1 MVQSKRVV
9 NALKETLK
17 SRDVT
22 YAEVADHLGLSLSS
36 VKRLFSTGRFSLHR
50 LEQVCDL
57 AGVDLLELARLA
69 DETRLRVASLTAE
82 QERQLVSD
90 PALLLTTVCVLNR
103 WTFERI
109 VDHYGLP
116 TVQLTNLLVRLDRMG
131 LIELLPAK
139 RIRLRIARNF
149 AWLPGGPIH
158 RYFVDRVQGEF
169 LSGEFDPG
177 RDLHR
182 FSWGMLSGRFRGAAA
197 LEDRGS
203 DGRIRRSDPPR
214 RGPRGSGS
222 RGHLLSR
229 RAAALGADRVSDV
242 PALEPRGCRIM
253 RPPLL
258 AEYENTMYFTPDG
271 VRSRKDTWIA
281 RLDALNELVGM

>member
-1 MVQSKRVV
+1 MVQSKRLV

-17 SRDVT
+17 SRDIT
-22 YAEVADHLGLSLSS
+22 YADVAEHLGLSLSS
-36 VKRLFSTGRFSLHR
+36 VKRQFSTKRFSLHR

-57 AGVDLLELARLA
+57 AGIDLLELARLA
-69 DETRLRVASLTAE
+69 EERRLRVASLTEE

-90 PALLLTTVCVLNR
+90 PALLLVTVCVLNR

-109 VDHYGLP
+109 VERYGFS
-116 TVQLTNLLVRLDRMG
+116 TVQLTGLLVRLDRIG
-131 LIELLPAK
+131 LLEMLPAR

-182 FSWGMLSGRFRGAAA
+182 FSWGMLSEASGAQLRTKIAEVMDTFDDLTRRDEVRADAAA
-197 LEDRGS
+197 AGTCFLVAL
-203 DGRIRRSDPPR
+203 RRWEPTAFRQFR
-214 RGPRGSGS
+214 RPGV
-222 RGHLLSR
+222 
-229 RAAALGADRVSDV
+229 AD
-242 PALEPRGCRIM
+242 AG
-253 RPPLL
+253 
-258 AEYENTMYFTPDG
+258 
-271 VRSRKDTWIA
+271 
-281 RLDALNELVGM
+281 

>member
-1 MVQSKRVV
+1 MVQSKRLV

-17 SRDVT
+17 SRDIT
-22 YAEVADHLGLSLSS
+22 YADVAGHLGLSLSS
-36 VKRLFSTGRFSLHR
+36 VKRQFSTQRFSLNR

-57 AGVDLLELARLA
+57 AGIDLLELAR
-69 DETRLRVASLTAE
+69 RLRVAALTEE

-109 VDHYGLP
+109 VERYGFT
-116 TVQLTNLLVRLDRMG
+116 TVQLTNLLVRLDRIG

-139 RIRLRIARNF
+139 RIRLRVARNF

-169 LSGEFDPG
+169 LSGEFDPD

-182 FSWGMLSGRFRGAAA
+182 FSWGMLSDPSAAQLRARIAEVMDAFDDLTRRDEVRADAAA
-197 LEDRGS
+197 GTCFLVAL
-203 DGRIRRSDPPR
+203 RRWEPTAFQSFR
-214 RGPRGSGS
+214 HSN
-222 RGHLLSR
+222 L
-229 RAAALGADRVSDV
+229 AD
-242 PALEPRGCRIM
+242 AG
-253 RPPLL
+253 
-258 AEYENTMYFTPDG
+258 
-271 VRSRKDTWIA
+271 
-281 RLDALNELVGM
+281 

>member
-1 MVQSKRVV
+1 MVQSKRLV

-17 SRDVT
+17 SRDIT
-22 YAEVADHLGLSLSS
+22 YADVAEHLGLSLSS
-36 VKRLFSTGRFSLHR
+36 VKRQFSTQRFSLNR

-57 AGVDLLELARLA
+57 AGIDLLELARLA
-69 DETRLRVASLTAE
+69 EERRLRVAALTAE

-90 PALLLTTVCVLNR
+90 PTLLLTTVCVLNR

-109 VDHYGLP
+109 VDRYGFT
-116 TVQLTNLLVRLDRMG
+116 TVQLTNLLVRLDRIG

-169 LSGEFDPG
+169 LSGEFDPE

-182 FSWGMLSGRFRGAAA
+182 FSWGMLSDPSAAQLRAKIAEVMDAFDDLTRRDEVRADAAA
-197 LEDRGS
+197 GTCFLVALRRWEPTAFQSFRHSNLS
-203 DGRIRRSDPPR
+203 DAG
-214 RGPRGSGS
+214 
-222 RGHLLSR
+222 
-229 RAAALGADRVSDV
+229 
-242 PALEPRGCRIM
+242 
-253 RPPLL
+253 
-258 AEYENTMYFTPDG
+258 
-271 VRSRKDTWIA
+271 
-281 RLDALNELVGM
+281 

>member
-1 MVQSKRVV
+1 MVQSKRLV

-17 SRDVT
+17 ARDIT
-22 YAEVADHLGLSLSS
+22 YADVAGHLGLSLSS
-36 VKRLFSTGRFSLHR
+36 VKRQFSTQRFSLHR

-57 AGVDLLELARLA
+57 AGIDLLELARLA
-69 DETRLRVASLTAE
+69 EERQLRVAALTEE

-109 VDHYGLP
+109 VERYGFT
-116 TVQLTNLLVRLDRMG
+116 TVQLTNLLVRLDRIG

-139 RIRLRIARNF
+139 RIRLRVARNF

-169 LSGEFDPG
+169 LSGEFEPE

-182 FSWGMLSGRFRGAAA
+182 FSWGMLSDLSAAQLRAKIAEVMDAFDDLTRRDEVRADAAA
-197 LEDRGS
+197 GTCFLVAL
-203 DGRIRRSDPPR
+203 RRWEPTAFRSFR
-214 RGPRGSGS
+214 HSNI
-222 RGHLLSR
+222 
-229 RAAALGADRVSDV
+229 AD
-242 PALEPRGCRIM
+242 AG
-253 RPPLL
+253 
-258 AEYENTMYFTPDG
+258 
-271 VRSRKDTWIA
+271 
-281 RLDALNELVGM
+281 

>member
-1 MVQSKRVV
+1 MVQSKRIV

-36 VKRLFSTGRFSLHR
+36 VKRLFSTGRFSLRR
-50 LEQVCDL
+50 LEQVCNL

-69 DETRLRVASLTAE
+69 DERRLRLASLTE
-82 QERQLVSD
+82 DQERQLVSD

-109 VDHYGLP
+109 VEHYGFP
-116 TVQLTNLLVRLDRMG
+116 TVHLTNLLVRLDRMG

-149 AWLPGGPIH
+149 AWIPGGPIH

-169 LSGEFDPG
+169 LCGEFDPA

-182 FSWGMLSGRFRGAAA
+182 FSWGMLSDASAAQLRAKIAEVMDEFDDLTRRDEVRAEAAPAGTCFLVA
-197 LEDRGS
+197 LRRWEPTAFQTF
-203 DGRIRRSDPPR
+203 RRSN
-214 RGPRGSGS
+214 
-222 RGHLLSR
+222 
-229 RAAALGADRVSDV
+229 
-242 PALEPRGCRIM
+242 
-253 RPPLL
+253 L
-258 AEYENTMYFTPDG
+258 AEDPN
-271 VRSRKDTWIA
+271 
-281 RLDALNELVGM
+281 

>member
-1 MVQSKRVV
+1 MVQSKRLV

-17 SRDVT
+17 SRDIT
-22 YAEVADHLGLSLSS
+22 YADVAEHLGLSLSS
-36 VKRLFSTGRFSLHR
+36 VKRQFSTNRFSLHR

-57 AGVDLLELARLA
+57 AGTDLLELARLA
-69 DETRLRVASLTAE
+69 EERRLRVASLTEE

-90 PALLLTTVCVLNR
+90 PALLLVTVCVLNR

-109 VDHYGLP
+109 VGRYGFS
-116 TVQLTNLLVRLDRMG
+116 TAQLTGLLVRLDRVG
-131 LIELLPAK
+131 LLELLPAR

-182 FSWGMLSGRFRGAAA
+182 FSWGMLSEASGAQLRAKIAEVMDTFDDLTRRDEVRADAAA
-197 LEDRGS
+197 AGTCFLVAL
-203 DGRIRRSDPPR
+203 RRW
-214 RGPRGSGS
+214 
-222 RGHLLSR
+222 
-229 RAAALGADRVSDV
+229 
-242 PALEPRGCRIM
+242 EPTAFRQF
-253 RPPLL
+253 RPP
-258 AEYENTMYFTPDG
+258 G
-271 VRSRKDTWIA
+271 VA
-281 RLDALNELVGM
+281 DAG